1 MNIGTRDLEPHD
13 SFGRWGFGT
22 MANCPKPFGLMNDP
36 REVVLVETQLPKGKK
51 VSGVDLD
58 TDLGC

>member
-1 MNIGTRDLEPHD
+1 
-13 SFGRWGFGT
+13 
-22 MANCPKPFGLMNDP
+22 MNDP